1 MMYIPIYG
9 NMSPTGSD
17 SEPGEEVCSGHDT
30 QRQDRRGTD
39 RGELQGEHLQLITL
53 CISVWCT
60 RKVLLTSMFGR
71 CAKNITDSIKCV
83 DL

>member
-1 MMYIPIYG
+1 MYTPIYS

-39 RGELQGEHLQLITL
+39 GGELQGEPLQPIPLS
-53 CISVWCT
+53 ISACCS
-60 RKVLLTSMFGR
+60 RKLLPTEMFGR
-71 CAKNITDSIKCV
+71 DLVEIKI
-83 DL
+83 